1 MLETTLLAR
10 QPIYDEKLNIQAFE
24 LLFRSSDPDA
34 ARVEDGNAASST
46 VLLNAFT
53 SLPVDDVLEGK
64 PAFINFTRELLD
76 HALPIDPSRLV
87 IEVLEDIEINAAT
100 IAAIAKLKAQGYRI
114 ALDDY
119 VYADHHTELL
129 PLADIIKID
138 VLNERWS
145 TVTALARR
153 LLPMG
158 AKLLAEKVETREMF
172 DACREIGFTLFQG
185 YFLAKPQV
193 VKGRKLSGNQHTAL
207 QLLAALRK
215 PDISLREVETLIQTD
230 AMLSLKVLRMVNS
243 AMFNLNR
250 EVDSIQRATAMLG
263 LDRIRSL
270 AQMLVMAGLE
280 NKPKS
285 LLASTLLR
293 ARLGQVMAEQAIVH
307 GVNSEALDADA
318 QFTAGL
324 LSTLDAYL
332 DMDLSEILK
341 EVPLSAALKDAIL
354 HRQGNSGLLL
364 DVAVA
369 FDQAALEHIDWNQL
383 SSLGIASST
392 ARDLYIDSLRW
403 VADVLR
409 NVK

>member
-1 MLETTLLAR
+1 MSSAMLETTLLAR
-10 QPIYDEKLNIQAFE
+10 QPIYDAKLNIQAFE

-53 SLPVDDVLEGK
+53 ALPVDDVLEGK

-76 HALPIDPSRLV
+76 HTLPIDPSRLV
-87 IEVLEDIEINAAT
+87 IEVLEDIEINAET
-100 IAAIAKLKAQGYRI
+100 VAAIARLKAQGYRI

-138 VLNERWS
+138 VLSERWS
-145 TVTALARR
+145 TVTALTRR
-153 LLPMG
+153 LLPLG
-158 AKLLAEKVETREMF
+158 AQLLAEKVETREMF
-172 DACREIGFTLFQG
+172 DACRDVGFTLFQG
-185 YFLAKPQV
+185 YFLAKPQI

-215 PDISLREVETLIQTD
+215 PDINLREVETLIQTD

-250 EVDSIQRATAMLG
+250 EIDSIQRATTMLG

-270 AQMLVMAGLE
+270 AQLLVMSGLE

-293 ARLGQVMAEQAIVH
+293 ARLGQALAEQA
-307 GVNSEALDADA
+307 NTDTLNADA

-332 DMDLSEILK
+332 DMDLGEILK
-341 EVPLSAALKDAIL
+341 EVPLSATLKDAIL
-354 HRQGNSGLLL
+354 YRKGDSGLLL
-364 DVAVA
+364 DAAVA
-369 FDQAALEHIDWNQL
+369 FDQAALDRIDWSQL
-383 SSLGIASST
+383 SRLGIASST

-409 NVK
+409 SIK